1 METWHA
7 RAINLF
13 QRNLQIYTQVKLRN
27 MVCKACKIGD
37 KDNGLG
43 CMSGAGWSPSLVSVC
58 LPTTFL
64 HTNPA
69 SISCVM
75 ITGMNN
81 EQTGVL
87 ALTTEPECVSYGT
100 SGQLLMNNYF

>member
-1 METWHA
+1 
-7 RAINLF
+7 
-13 QRNLQIYTQVKLRN
+13 
-27 MVCKACKIGD
+27 MVEVFLEHEKVVQT
-37 KDNGLG
+37 
-43 CMSGAGWSPSLVSVC
+43 GWSPSLVSVC
-58 LPTTFL
+58 LPTLFL

-87 ALTTEPECVSYGT
+87 ASATESECVIYCESAG
-100 SGQLLMNNYF
+100 ND